1 MKFMAEKTTVLDSLQ
16 IVQSIVG
23 MRHTIPVLGNVLIS
37 ASDNKISFTTTD
49 VDVSIRSSFPA
60 DVSEKGATTLPVKR
74 FLNIV
79 KELPADE
86 VYVDS
91 NEDNVSQVVC
101 NSSKFK
107 IIGLPESDFPEF
119 PELDGEFSFVI
130 EQGIFKEMLKKIAY
144 STSTDETR
152 RTLSGVFMQ
161 FKDEKLTM
169 VATDCRRLSLIEQE
183 MEFPKEAETEV
194 IIPNKTVNYLLHILQ
209 NDDNELKIYVKDSM
223 IMFEFNNVIMVSKL
237 IDGIYP
243 NYKQVIPTQCEK
255 RVQISREDLLAA
267 IRRVS
272 LVINS
277 ETISV
282 KLQFEDNNLLLSIT
296 SPEVGE
302 AQESIPIKY
311 NDEKTVIGFNP
322 IFMMDALKN
331 LTSDDIYL
339 EFTDN
344 LSAGVIKCD
353 IPFLCVI
360 MPMRLD

>member
-1 MKFMAEKTTVLDSLQ
+1 MKFTAEKNTILDSLQ

-37 ASDNKISFTTTD
+37 ASNNKISFTTTD
-49 VDVSIRSSFPA
+49 IDVSIRSSFTA
-60 DVSEKGATTLPVKR
+60 NVVEEGATTLPVKR
-74 FLNIV
+74 FLNII

-86 VYVDS
+86 INIDS
-91 NEDNVSQVVC
+91 NEDNVSEVVC

-119 PELDGEFSFVI
+119 PKLDGEFSFVI
-130 EQGIFKEMLKKIAY
+130 EQGLFKDMLKKIAY

-183 MEFPKEAETEV
+183 MEFPKEAENDV

-209 NDDNELKIYVKDSM
+209 NEDSELKIYVKNNM
-223 IMFEFNNVIMVSKL
+223 IMFEVDNVIMVSKL
-237 IDGIYP
+237 IDGVYP

-282 KLQFEDNNLLLSIT
+282 KLQFENNSLQLSIT
-296 SPEVGE
+296 SPEIGE
-302 AQESIPIKY
+302 AQENIPIKY
-311 NDEKTVIGFNP
+311 NDNKTVIGFNP